1 MKATYKVLQDEIELT
16 KYSDPV
22 TLWFFGDVHRD
33 TAACDVDRWKYFL
46 KTAKDTMDENTYFIC
61 MGDTHDFASTRE
73 KRYLSTFPE
82 VHGTTSRTFDLI
94 AEKNN
99 RDFAAECSFM
109 RGRLLGI
116 IEGNHSWIFENGKT
130 SVEDLAER
138 LDSKDMGW
146 LCHYSIIFRTKSG
159 HIVSTTIHLVLCHG
173 KAGGKTVGATVNQID
188 DLRRIFPI
196 ADIYCFA
203 HDHQRIAQP
212 VNILVP
218 TSNPMDRG
226 YFIKQK
232 RQLLCRSGSFMKGY
246 HPGSNSY
253 EIFRLLR
260 PSDLGALKVT
270 INFRRDQRRDSK
282 DVHYTEIVATI

>member
-1 MKATYKVLQDEIELT
+1 MKATYRVLQDEIQLK
-16 KYSDPV
+16 KYTDTV

-33 TAACDVDRWKYFL
+33 TVACDVDRWKWFL

-73 KRYLSTFPE
+73 KRYLSAFPE
-82 VHGTTSRTFDLI
+82 VHGTTQRTFDFI

-99 RDFAAECSFM
+99 REFAAEISFM

-116 IEGNHSWIFENGKT
+116 IEGNHSWVFQTGKT
-130 SVEDLAER
+130 STEDLAER

-146 LCHYSIIFRTKSG
+146 LCHYSLIFRTQNG
-159 HIVSTTIHLVLCHG
+159 HNSTATIHMVLCHG
-173 KAGGKTVGATVNQID
+173 KAGGKTVGATINQLD

-196 ADIYCFA
+196 ADLYCFG
-203 HDHQRIAQP
+203 HDHQRTAHP
-212 VNILVP
+212 VNVLVP
-218 TSNPMDRG
+218 AKNNSEYG
-226 YFIKQK
+226 YHIKQK
-232 RQLLCRSGSFMKGY
+232 RQLLCRSGAFMKGY
-246 HPGSNSY
+246 QPDTNNY

-270 INFRRDQRRDSK
+270 VNLRRDQRNGMDI
-282 DVHYTEIVATI
+282 HYAEINAMI